1 MDRRKRKTRLAIQQ
15 AVAELLPS
23 KGFES
28 MTILDITEKA
38 DINRG
43 TFYLHFV
50 DKYDMLDQ
58 FEKELLMKIK
68 EAVLEH
74 LTYDASAE
82 DLIAT
87 RYPTI
92 VNVLRCIAD
101 EKQILEIL
109 FQTKGIL
116 SLQSQMKEVLLQL
129 FKVDVVRN
137 IDFKQAKVSP
147 DFFVTILTSNFLG
160 FAQYFLA
167 TEEEMEP
174 EKLAKTMLNVLIN
187 GPARVGGLLKG
198 NMINV
203 DEIIEKSNLKK

>member
-15 AVAELLPS
+15 AVAQLIKE

-28 MTILDITEKA
+28 MTILDITERA

-58 FEKELLMKIK
+58 FEEELVTKIK
-68 EAVLEH
+68 QAVLEH
-74 LTYDASAE
+74 LAYDASAE
-82 DLIAT
+82 DLIIT
-87 RYPTI
+87 RYPTL
-92 VNVLRCIAD
+92 VNVLQCISD

-116 SLQSQMKEVLLQL
+116 SLQTQMKDVFLQL
-129 FKVDVVRN
+129 FQMDVLRGMET
-137 IDFKQAKVSP
+137 ISTKVSP
-147 DFFVTILTSNFLG
+147 DFFVTILTSNLLG

-167 TEEEMEP
+167 SDEEMEP

-203 DEIIEKSNLKK
+203 DEIIAQYDMKK